1 MSDNRSTL
9 AANNLISL
17 FKKQPFLRDDNFEE
31 EDSENEE
38 DIPVL
43 VNVDDPIYTSINV
56 TKWFWIKNNKIYK
69 LLFII
74 VGV

>member
-43 VNVDDPIYTSINV
+43 VNVDDPIHPLMSLND
-56 TKWFWIKNNKIYK
+56 FE
-69 LLFII
+69 
-74 VGV
+74 